1 MAKTITSQE
10 LAELGTSVEVKR
22 DPEVRE
28 IARLGELIDKL
39 SQMIDQGADRT
50 RADLERSQVQLEVLS
65 SLQKMIRQNGT
76 KSHVSHET
84 IDLSPL
90 REVLTEI
97 SSMREAVPYKFD
109 IQRHEGGA
117 MASVTA
123 TPIAPTK
130 H

>member
-1 MAKTITSQE
+1 MAKSITAEE
-10 LAELGTSVEVKR
+10 LAELGNSVKVNR
-22 DPEVRE
+22 SPEARE

-39 SQMIDQGADRT
+39 GEIIAQGAERT
-50 RADLERSQVQLEVLS
+50 SADLARSQVQLEVLS
-65 SLQKMIRQNGT
+65 AMQKMIRANGT
-76 KSHVSHET
+76 KSHSTSEP
-84 IDLSPL
+84 IDLGPL
-90 REVLTEI
+90 RDVLTEI
-97 SSMREAVPYKFD
+97 SESREAVPYRFD

>member
-1 MAKTITSQE
+1 VAKTLSKQE
-10 LAELGTSVEVKR
+10 LAELGASVEVKR

-39 SQMIDQGADRT
+39 SQMIDQGAERT
-50 RADLERSQVQLEVLS
+50 RADLDRSQVQLEVLS
-65 SLQKMIRQNGT
+65 SLQKMIRHNTT
-76 KSHVSHET
+76 KSCSPQKP
-84 IDLSPL
+84 IDLSPI
-90 REVLTEI
+90 REMLAEI
-97 SSMREAVPYKFD
+97 SASREAVPYRFD

-123 TPIAPTK
+123 IPIAPTK

>member
-1 MAKTITSQE
+1 MGKTISKQE
-10 LAELGTSVEVKR
+10 LAELGTSVKINR

-28 IARLGELIDKL
+28 MARFGELIDKL
-39 SQMIDQGADRT
+39 SQMIDQGAERT

-65 SLQKMIRQNGT
+65 SLQKMIRENAT
-76 KSHVSHET
+76 KSHRPQEP

-90 REVLTEI
+90 RDLLAEVGAQ
-97 SSMREAVPYKFD
+97 REAVPYRFD

-123 TPIAPTK
+123 VPLEPTK